1 MIIVGSK
8 GKSKALQKMQWKK
21 DFWNLVQ
28 SKTYL
33 IGQVDI
39 TNAKREMANIVPNL
53 FQSANLLSELLS
65 ELSESY

>member
-1 MIIVGSK
+1 MIVVGSE
-8 GKSKALQKMQWKK
+8 GKSKALQNEMKK
-21 DFWNLVQ
+21 KSETLYVQ

-39 TNAKREMANIVPNL
+39 TNAKREMTNIVPNL